1 MKLHLKICFWSALCL
16 LISSCSER
24 QSSSGGMDRIGLLV
38 IQPEHFHAALVQKY
52 KNPEIDPEVYL
63 FADTVSSVEAYQNL
77 IQQYNSRDQDP
88 TDWKVI
94 SYYGYD
100 FLEKAFKGN
109 SGNVVV
115 LAGDNQQKIDFI
127 TQSVQHGKDVF
138 ADKPLVINE
147 EGYNK
152 LSELLNAASA
162 QAPLIYDIMTERY
175 DIKNLIVKSLLN
187 DTEFSGGVSKEGA
200 EAAVQFN
207 STHHFIKEVSGKPL
221 IRPAMF
227 YSTLKQG
234 EGLVDVTTHYIDL
247 VYWMLSSEQVIDVR
261 KDLRLD
267 SSFRWQT
274 RLRKSDFERST
285 GLKQYPDMVLDAQT
299 KSGDLAVYSNGK
311 MDFSFKGIPV
321 SIAVQWR
328 VESLDNKG
336 DQFSASF
343 KTKNFRLEIK
353 PDGQGTMAVFVAPN
367 RLNDKFED
375 ELRQSLQSIK
385 DLPGLDI
392 EQEKGAYKITIPKSL
407 YLSHEDHFAKV
418 LAQFISYRKVK
429 SLPDWEKSFMLAKY
443 YLTTQALAKAKT
455 IEYEKD

>member
-1 MKLHLKICFWSALCL
+1 MKLHRKNYLWSALCL
-16 LISSCSER
+16 LSFGC
-24 QSSSGGMDRIGLLV
+24 SGGKSPSGDTDQIELLV

-52 KNPEIDPEVYL
+52 KNTDIGPEVYL
-63 FADTVSSVEAYQNL
+63 FADTSSSAEAYQKL
-77 IQQYNSRDQDP
+77 IQQYNSRDDDP

-94 SYYGYD
+94 SYYGND
-100 FLEKAFKGN
+100 FLEKAFVAN
-109 SGNVVV
+109 TGNVVV
-115 LAGDNQQKIDFI
+115 LAGDNQRKIDFMA
-127 TQSVQHGKDVF
+127 QSVQHGKDVF

-152 LSELLNAASA
+152 LSELFNANP
-162 QAPLIYDIMTERY
+162 APLLYDIMTERY

-187 DTEFSGGVSKEGA
+187 DTKFSGGINKDGS

-227 YSTLKQG
+227 YNTLQQG

-247 VYWMLSSEQVIDVR
+247 VYWMFSSEQVIDVS
-261 KDLRLD
+261 KDLKLD

-274 RLRKSDFERST
+274 KLLKSDFERST
-285 GLKQYPDMVLDAQT
+285 GLKQYPSMLKDAQT
-299 KSGDLAVYSNGK
+299 KNGDLAVYSNGK
-311 MDFSFKGIPV
+311 MAFSFKEIPV
-321 SIAVQWR
+321 SIAVQWK
-328 VESLDNKG
+328 VESLDNSG
-336 DQFSASF
+336 DQFSAQF
-343 KTKNFRLEIK
+343 DTKKFRLEIK
-353 PDGQGTMAVFVAPN
+353 PDEKGAMAVFVVPSKAN
-367 RLNDKFED
+367 NQFER

-392 EQEKGAYKITIPKSL
+392 IQGKEGYKIVIPQDL

-418 LAQFISYRKVK
+418 LAQFVSYRRAKG
-429 SLPDWEKSFMLAKY
+429 LPDWEKSFMLAKY

-455 IEYEKD
+455 IEYEKN